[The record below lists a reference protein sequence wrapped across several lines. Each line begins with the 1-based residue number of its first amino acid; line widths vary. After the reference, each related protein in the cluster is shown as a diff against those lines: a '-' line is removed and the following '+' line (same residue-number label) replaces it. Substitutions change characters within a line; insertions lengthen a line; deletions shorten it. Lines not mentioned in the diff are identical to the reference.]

1 MEKNEL
7 VENEE
12 KNTNKKHLVLKIIL
26 LLAILILIFLLWS
39 RYISTS
45 GLIVKEYAIKNAKLN
60 DDYDGFKIVHFT
72 DLHYGSTI
80 FLEELKNVVNE
91 INKQN
96 PDIVVFTGDLVE
108 SGVDLSDEEL
118 NKMINELKKI
128 NPKIETLAVD
138 GNHDYNNHDYYEK
151 AMEALDWHVL
161 NNTYE
166 FVYGNSKTP
175 IVFVGLKDL
184 MYGKQDYENAF
195 SFINEIDEEL
205 YTIVLAHEP
214 DQVMEFSNYNFD
226 LVLSGHSHLG
236 QVRIPFIGALYT
248 PVGSKKYYDEYY
260 KVNNADL
267 YISGGIGTSTIKFRF
282 FNKPSINLYRFYTK

>member
-1 MEKNEL
+1 MKNEII
-7 VENEE
+7 ENEE
-12 KNTNKKHLVLKIIL
+12 NKKSTKYLFFKIGLVLAVL
-26 LLAILILIFLLWS
+26 LLVTLLWA

-45 GLIVKEYAIKNAKLN
+45 GLIVKEYAINNTKLN

-72 DLHYGSTI
+72 DLHYGSTV
-80 FLEELKNVVNE
+80 FESELKKVVNE
-91 INKQN
+91 INKQK

-108 SGVDLSDEEL
+108 SGVSLTDDDIKVLI
-118 NKMINELKKI
+118 KELKKI
-128 NPKIETLAVD
+128 NPRIETLAVD
-138 GNHDYNNHDYYEK
+138 GNHDYNNHDYFEK
-151 AMEALDWHVL
+151 VMAELDWHVL

-166 FVYGNSKTP
+166 FVYGNSKKP

-195 SFINEIDEEL
+195 SFINETDEEL

-214 DQVMEFSNYNFD
+214 DQILEFSSYNFD

-236 QVRIPFIGALYT
+236 QVRIPFIGAIYT

>member
-1 MEKNEL
+1 MKNKEII
-7 VENEE
+7 ENEE
-12 KNTNKKHLVLKIIL
+12 TTKSKKYLFLKIGLVLAIL
-26 LLAILILIFLLWS
+26 LLATLLWA

-45 GLIVKEYAIKNAKLN
+45 GLIVKEYAIKNTKL
-60 DDYDGFKIVHFT
+60 DEDYDGFKIVHFT

-80 FLEELKNVVNE
+80 FEDELKNMVNE
-91 INKQN
+91 INKQK

-108 SGVDLSDEEL
+108 SGVTLSDEEL
-118 NKMINELKKI
+118 NGLVKELKKI
-128 NPKIETLAVD
+128 NPNIETLAVD
-138 GNHDYNNHDYYEK
+138 GNHDYDSNGYYEK
-151 AMEALDWHVL
+151 VMEELDWHVL

-166 FVYGNSKTP
+166 FVYGKSKTP
-175 IVFVGLKDL
+175 LVIVGLKDL

-195 SFINEIDEEL
+195 SFLNETDEDL

-214 DQVMEFSNYNFD
+214 DQIMEFSNYNFD

>member
-1 MEKNEL
+1 MKNKEI

-12 KNTNKKHLVLKIIL
+12 NKKSTKYLFLKIGLVLAVL
-26 LLAILILIFLLWS
+26 LLVTLLWA

-45 GLIVKEYAIKNAKLN
+45 GLIVKEYAVNNTKLN
-60 DDYDGFKIVHFT
+60 EDYDGFKIVHFS

-80 FLEELKNVVNE
+80 FESELKKVVNE
-91 INKQN
+91 INKQK

-108 SGVDLSDEEL
+108 SGVNLTDNDLKVL
-118 NKMINELKKI
+118 VKELKKI
-128 NPKIETLAVD
+128 NPNIETFAVD
-138 GNHDYNNHDYYEK
+138 GNHDYNNHDYYELVMK
-151 AMEALDWHVL
+151 ELDWHVL

-166 FVYGNSKTP
+166 FVYGKSKTP
-175 IVFVGLKDL
+175 LVIVGLKDL

-195 SFINEIDEEL
+195 SFLNETEEDL

-214 DQVMEFSNYNFD
+214 DQIMEFSNYNFD

-236 QVRIPFIGALYT
+236 QIRIPFIGALYT

>member
-1 MEKNEL
+1 MKNKEII
-7 VENEE
+7 ENEE
-12 KNTNKKHLVLKIIL
+12 TTKNKKYLFLKIGLVLAVL
-26 LLAILILIFLLWS
+26 FLATLLWA

-45 GLIVKEYAIKNAKLN
+45 GLIVKEYAIKNTKL
-60 DDYDGFKIVHFT
+60 DEDYDGFKIVHFT

-80 FLEELKNVVNE
+80 FEDELKNVVNE
-91 INKQN
+91 INKQK

-108 SGVDLSDEEL
+108 SGVTLSDEEL
-118 NKMINELKKI
+118 NGLVKELKKI
-128 NPKIETLAVD
+128 NPNIETLAVD
-138 GNHDYNNHDYYEK
+138 GNHDYDSNGYYEK
-151 AMEALDWHVL
+151 VMEELDWHVL

-166 FVYGNSKTP
+166 FVYGKSKTP
-175 IVFVGLKDL
+175 LVIVGLKDL

-195 SFINEIDEEL
+195 SFLNETDEDL

-214 DQVMEFSNYNFD
+214 DQIMEFSNYNFD

>member
-128 NPKIETLAVD
+128 NPKIETLAVN

-248 PVGSKKYYDEYY
+248 PVGAKKYYDEYY

-282 FNKPSINLYRFYTK
+282 FDKPSINLYRFYTK

>member
-1 MEKNEL
+1 
-7 VENEE
+7 
-12 KNTNKKHLVLKIIL
+12 
-26 LLAILILIFLLWS
+26 
-39 RYISTS
+39 YISTS
-45 GLIVKEYAIKNAKLN
+45 GLIVKEYAIKNNKLN

-72 DLHYGSTI
+72 DLHYGSTV
-80 FLEELKNVVNE
+80 FEDELKNVVNE

-96 PDIVVFTGDLVE
+96 PDIVVFTGDLIE
-108 SGVDLSDEEL
+108 SGVILDDDE
-118 NKMINELKKI
+118 INTLIKELKKI
-128 NPKIETLAVD
+128 EPKIETFAVD
-138 GNHDYNNHDYYEK
+138 GNHDYDDNGYFAK
-151 AMEALDWHVL
+151 VMEGLEWHVL

-195 SFINEIDEEL
+195 SFINENDEEL

-214 DQVMEFSNYNFD
+214 DQIMEFSNYNFD

-282 FNKPSINLYRFYTK
+282 FDKPSINLYRFYTK